1 MRGAVLLG
9 LLCVPAWTQD
19 AGAIMRRAEADF
31 RAGRIA
37 ESVRGFDEVAKLRPD
52 VAPQLWQRGIALYY
66 AERHKDCRMQFES
79 HRTVNP
85 NDVENAAWHF
95 LCAARESSVAE
106 ARRLLLPVGPDGRA
120 PMRQVYSMF
129 AGELSPEAVM
139 KAAGSDE
146 SAVFYA
152 HLYIGLWHEAA
163 GKRDEALRQIRL
175 AAQPKYA
182 AQGGYMHD
190 VARVHLELRR

>member
-1 MRGAVLLG
+1 
-9 LLCVPAWTQD
+9 
-19 AGAIMRRAEADF
+19 
-31 RAGRIA
+31 
-37 ESVRGFDEVAKLRPD
+37 
-52 VAPQLWQRGIALYY
+52 
-66 AERHKDCRMQFES
+66 
-79 HRTVNP
+79 
-85 NDVENAAWHF
+85 
-95 LCAARESSVAE
+95 
-106 ARRLLLPVGPDGRA
+106 
-120 PMRQVYSMF
+120 MF